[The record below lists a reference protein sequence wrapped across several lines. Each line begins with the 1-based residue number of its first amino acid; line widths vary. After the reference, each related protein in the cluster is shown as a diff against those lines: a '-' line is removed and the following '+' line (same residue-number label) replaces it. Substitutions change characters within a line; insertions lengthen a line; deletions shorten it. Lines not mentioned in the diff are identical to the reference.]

1 MIDKIKTAVERTVG
15 GPVTHAGSAPVV
27 ETFQGKTVWEG
38 IVEVYNVNVPP
49 PEVAYGFAVEG
60 KSGPDYVAVKGVG
73 PINTPLAA
81 VRAWIV
87 SQAKK

>member
-15 GPVTHAGSAPVV
+15 GPVTHEGSSPILESFRGETIWQGVVEIYKVNSAPPVL
-27 ETFQGKTVWEG
+27 
-38 IVEVYNVNVPP
+38 
-49 PEVAYGFAVEG
+49 AYGWAVEG
-60 KSGPDYVAVKGVG
+60 KSGPDYVAVKRVG
-73 PINTPLAA
+73 PINSPLAA